1 MDYNYKTIRID
12 VAGAGTI
19 AIMEW
24 IRDNG
29 CPDLCHTDFI
39 DRHNNDIAR
48 VSKGNES
55 MFESWLDGIESGHES
70 AWFEYKG
77 MKRSKSRFVEGLW
90 LFLIDGNY
98 YWATR

>member
-1 MDYNYKTIRID
+1 MNWYHKEIQLGI
-12 VAGAGTI
+12 GAGTLD
-19 AIMEW
+19 IMEW

-29 CPDLCHTDFI
+29 CPDLTHTIFVDA
-39 DRHNNDIAR
+39 RGNDVAM
-48 VSKGNES
+48 VSKGSEQE
-55 MFESWLDGIESGHES
+55 FETWLDDIAEGGES
-70 AWFEYKG
+70 WFEYHG